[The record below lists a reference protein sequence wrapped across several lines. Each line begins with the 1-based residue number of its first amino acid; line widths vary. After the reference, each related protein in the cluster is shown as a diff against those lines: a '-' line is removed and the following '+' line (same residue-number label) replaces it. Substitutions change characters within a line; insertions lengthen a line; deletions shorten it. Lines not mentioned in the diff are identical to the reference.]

1 VRIAE
6 LSSRSGT
13 SIPSIKYYLREGL
26 LPPGAATGRNRAD
39 YGPEHL
45 HRLRLVRALINVGGL
60 SVAAARDVLAAVDT
74 ADLPSH
80 AMLGVAHC
88 SVVRPAGRDPDDPA
102 WQQARAEI
110 VAAVRRRGWYVHDA
124 SPGFDNAADA
134 VAAYHELG
142 QEDLLSTVEAYLG
155 AAEQVAAS
163 EVDAIVARG
172 EPGRMVEGVITG
184 TIIGEALFNALR
196 RLAREDASARR
207 LLTDEE
213 RSALDPAAPT
223 YLGLRSLVP
232 RLGSPH
238 G

>member
-26 LPPGAATGRNRAD
+26 LPAGAATGRNQAD

-74 ADLPSH
+74 AEQPSY
-80 AMLGVAHC
+80 AMLGVAHR
-88 SVVRPAGRDPDDPA
+88 SVVRPGGRDPGDPA
-102 WQQARAEI
+102 WQQARADI

-124 SPGFDNAADA
+124 SPSFDNAADA

-142 QEDLLSTVEAYLG
+142 QEDLLSTMEAYLG

-163 EVDAIVARG
+163 EVDALVARV

-196 RLAREDASARR
+196 RLAQEDASARR

-213 RSALDPAAPT
+213 RSALDP
-223 YLGLRSLVP
+223 
-232 RLGSPH
+232 SPKATTTR
-238 G
+238 